1 MSHADAGLLAR
12 DLTDQRALLA
22 DRQVSSVELATQ
34 TLAAVA
40 ASAGAV
46 NAYLSVDADAV
57 LAAAAVSDARIAEG
71 RARPLEGVPVAVK
84 DNIDVAGM
92 VTTAGMG
99 TRRHAAPAAA
109 DNPAVAALRAAG
121 AVIVGKLNMHE
132 AAMGADNANPFYGD

>member
-57 LAAAAVSDARIAEG
+57 LAAAVGGRGPGPLVTALAKEGAGFWGRRLPVTVVPGDLSDEEIEELA
-71 RARPLEGVPVAVK
+71 
-84 DNIDVAGM
+84 
-92 VTTAGMG
+92 
-99 TRRHAAPAAA
+99 
-109 DNPAVAALRAAG
+109 
-121 AVIVGKLNMHE
+121 
-132 AAMGADNANPFYGD
+132 